1 MEYFYIALIVIL
13 LSISIGLFFNYLI
26 NSTEKRIPTKKILIV
41 GCLLGFCISL
51 FFYWQQMMNS

>member
-26 NSTEKRIPTKKILIV
+26 NSTEKRIQLMIT
-41 GCLLGFCISL
+41 SL
-51 FFYWQQMMNS
+51 SIINQLRD